1 MSGTMAETRMSEDQ
15 GGKRGRKRG
24 SRKKVQRAIYL
35 DEDLFNYILDLADQD
50 ERSFSQTIELLLKAQ
65 LKRDNGGDDDSDE
78 D

>member
-1 MSGTMAETRMSEDQ
+1 MAETRMSEDQ
-15 GGKRGRKRG
+15 GGKRGRRRG